1 MGIFAKGDIVIA
13 PLDFSDFS
21 NFKRRPALV
30 VAAPKEVDPILCMI
44 TSRGR
49 NDGYDV
55 SITKADFASGGLRI
69 DSYIRTCHLFSIDER
84 MIEYQAGK
92 LKETKIKEV
101 IEKLVALL
109 KETA

>member
-1 MGIFAKGDIVIA
+1 MGLFAKGDVVVA

-30 VAAPKEVDPILCMI
+30 IAAPKGLDPILCMI

-55 SITKADFASGGLRI
+55 AITRADFESGGLRAV
-69 DSYIRTCHLFSIDER
+69 SVVRFCHLFSVDESV
-84 MIEYQAGK
+84 IEYQAGK
-92 LKETKIKEV
+92 LKDEKMKE
-101 IEKLVALL
+101 ITAQIVALL
-109 KETA
+109 DA